1 MIKIFFFFELIIG
14 IPNLG
19 IYFYVVLVFFKHAI
33 YHNNVFLSKLHSLIF
48 AESFKV
54 VHRNS
59 DYRQR
64 VSCIYKKNQKLRFH
78 YYSSQHK
85 AMSNWFLYTFFTIKV
100 FFKSYLCWCL
110 LRKWKR
116 NVIFLRIRIYIS
128 LLFWNIS

>member
-1 MIKIFFFFELIIG
+1 MIKIFFFELIIG
-14 IPNLG
+14 IPNFG
-19 IYFYVVLVFFKHAI
+19 IYFHVVLVFFKHAI

-54 VHRNS
+54 VHRNR

-100 FFKSYLCWCL
+100 FLKVICADACSESE
-110 LRKWKR
+110 
-116 NVIFLRIRIYIS
+116 NVTSFFSRIRIYIS
-128 LLFWNIS
+128 LLF